1 MYIILKTHCIIH
13 ITKRESSAI
22 NHLLL
27 LFDSIPMTQRKKMLW
42 ASFAQQWKDLLI
54 QAHAY
59 IYITAAYCFR
69 KLEPYLDPSV
79 SGHVTASTEL
89 SCFYTGRE
97 MERDRQMSGECVS
110 KREMWRP
117 V

>member
-13 ITKRESSAI
+13 ITKREISAI

-27 LFDSIPMTQRKKMLW
+27 LFDSIPMTQRKEMLW

-54 QAHAY
+54 QAHAC
-59 IYITAAYCFR
+59 IYITAAYCFS

-79 SGHVTASTEL
+79 SGHVATHS
-89 SCFYTGRE
+89 
-97 MERDRQMSGECVS
+97 QH
-110 KREMWRP
+110 
-117 V
+117 